1 MIHEYF
7 PLEYQALQ
15 AELATGLHP
24 KLATVL
30 ATIPADA
37 IDLRLAHIAAYCG
50 IELDGVYSLEARM
63 KIATLCCIALQDLRE
78 NPHPTI
84 FIN

>member
-7 PLEYQALQ
+7 PVEYRALQ

-24 KLATVL
+24 KLEAIL
-30 ATIPADA
+30 SQLRPQD

-50 IELDGVYSLEARM
+50 IELDGIYSLEARM
-63 KIATLCCIALQDLRE
+63 KICALCFQKLQERRE
-78 NPHPTI
+78 NPLPPI
-84 FIN
+84 RLN